1 LKDYLEVYGGV
12 KVVDVHA
19 APRKLEEGKQTEED
33 ESPYVLNETK
43 KTLYISSMPHC
54 ILFVLL
60 QVGSKLDQFTESE
73 IADIQS
79 TSVTMGEWFAMD
91 QDECLEALDEIFEL
105 LKKCKTIFN
114 TEEMGDLV
122 FENCLVINREVP
134 NEAVR
139 EDIIRYMNDTANAD
153 GKVTAVEK
161 ENLDYYA
168 ALIRIGSAMFGGN

>member
-1 LKDYLEVYGGV
+1 
-12 KVVDVHA
+12 
-19 APRKLEEGKQTEED
+19 
-33 ESPYVLNETK
+33 
-43 KTLYISSMPHC
+43 
-54 ILFVLL
+54 
-60 QVGSKLDQFTESE
+60 
-73 IADIQS
+73 
-79 TSVTMGEWFAMD
+79 MGEWFAMD
-91 QDECLEALDEIFEL
+91 QDECLEALDETFEL

-168 ALIRIGSAMFGGN
+168 TLIRIGSAMFGGN